1 MSVWGQFRLF
11 FFSCVIFD
19 HFFHL
24 LVDDNDDGDEDIFS
38 TEIENWMIKHVN
50 HLEEY
55 VAWSLVAII
64 K

>member
-1 MSVWGQFRLF
+1 MFLS
-11 FFSCVIFD
+11 IFD